1 MTTNTFQATRKDG
14 DRARKCGLRRVINTE
29 PNEVSKTI
37 RSSTGRK
44 DGRKDGSPLLVRG
57 FLPRCVHGVSSGA
70 IQRPGD
76 CRVRR
81 LDGGRGE

>member
-1 MTTNTFQATRKDG
+1 M
-14 DRARKCGLRRVINTE
+14 
-29 PNEVSKTI
+29 SKTI

-44 DGRKDGSPLLVRG
+44 DGRKDGSLLLVRG
-57 FLPRCVHGVSSGA
+57 FLPRCVHGISSGS